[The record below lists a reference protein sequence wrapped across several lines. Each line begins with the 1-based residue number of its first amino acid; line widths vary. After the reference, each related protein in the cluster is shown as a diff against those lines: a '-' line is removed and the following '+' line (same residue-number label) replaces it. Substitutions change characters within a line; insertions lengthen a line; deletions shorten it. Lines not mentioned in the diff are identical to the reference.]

1 MKLAA
6 FVILGLLSF
15 SGGVLT
21 TTFSDM
27 IGLNMTV
34 CHTHDDHDS
43 MSEEGFSHETYQEHM
58 EVKGLDLLGHI
69 AHGDKIGCTHPH

>member
-21 TTFSDM
+21 TSFSDM
-27 IGLNMTV
+27 VGLNMTV
-34 CHTHDDHDS
+34 CHTHDDFDS
-43 MSEEGFSHETYQEHM
+43 INKDGFQGTYQEHL

>member
-34 CHTHDDHDS
+34 CHTHQDHDFIKD
-43 MSEEGFSHETYQEHM
+43 EGYAHNTYQEHL
-58 EVKGLDLLGHI
+58 EVKGLELMMHI
-69 AHGDKIGCTHPH
+69 SHGDKIGCTHPH